1 MGTKS
6 HTGEALPASIIA
18 KRIGLM
24 LFHWATFTSGCVY
37 LSFPGHFLYVSI
49 TKKPLTKCRW
59 IQIDA
64 EEIVRLFGSSRCC
77 SSLLVDIEGL

>member
-6 HTGEALPASIIA
+6 HTSKALPASIMT
-18 KRIGLM
+18 KRVGLM

-49 TKKPLTKCRW
+49 TKKTSTDKVWLDPDGCRG
-59 IQIDA
+59 D
-64 EEIVRLFGSSRCC
+64 C
-77 SSLLVDIEGL
+77 

>member
-6 HTGEALPASIIA
+6 HTSRALPASIMT
-18 KRIGLM
+18 KRVGLM

-49 TKKPLTKCRW
+49 TKKNLH
-59 IQIDA
+59 
-64 EEIVRLFGSSRCC
+64 
-77 SSLLVDIEGL
+77 

>member
-6 HTGEALPASIIA
+6 HTSKALPASIMT
-18 KRIGLM
+18 KRVGLM

-49 TKKPLTKCRW
+49 TKKPPLTGSGW

-64 EEIVRLFGSSRCC
+64 EEIVRLFGSSRRFAPL
-77 SSLLVDIEGL
+77 SYSI